1 MNKAIFRLAVIDDA
15 EEINSVSIHLGYQ
28 RLSGNQAS
36 EKLQSLLESEA
47 DQIFVAELKGKIIG
61 WIHLFYARRLASND
75 FYEIGGLVVNPEYRG
90 LGIGKSLV
98 KFATSQVT
106 EEVRVRCNE
115 TRLESHLFYEQ
126 QGFKSIKSQRVFKL

>member
-15 EEINSVSIHLGYQ
+15 EEINSVSTHLGYQ
-28 RLSGNQAS
+28 RLSENQAS
-36 EKLQSLLESEA
+36 EKLLSLLNSEA

-90 LGIGKSLV
+90 QGIGKNLV

-126 QGFKSIKSQRVFKL
+126 QGFKSTKSQRVFVK